1 MGKIR
6 HMLVL
11 VLAVGALV
19 ALSAA
24 PALADDDDRDRDRD
38 RDDHYDRGTRP
49 CGSLFDILEG
59 DGGDC
64 GVLNPLTGGDDDR
77 DFDGGSDF
85 GDEGHEGHEEDKS

>member
-24 PALADDDDRDRDRD
+24 PALADDDDRD

-85 GDEGHEGHEEDKS
+85 GDEEDEEGES